1 MADEARRLTDL
12 SAVKLA
18 LLARQAR
25 QRLDESGVG
34 AAEPIAVVGMGC
46 RFPGGADDPAKF
58 WRLLAD
64 RGDAI
69 REVPADR

>member
-46 RFPGGADDPAKF
+46 RFPGGQWTRSTTPTRGRPA
-58 WRLLAD
+58 R
-64 RGDAI
+64 
-69 REVPADR
+69 